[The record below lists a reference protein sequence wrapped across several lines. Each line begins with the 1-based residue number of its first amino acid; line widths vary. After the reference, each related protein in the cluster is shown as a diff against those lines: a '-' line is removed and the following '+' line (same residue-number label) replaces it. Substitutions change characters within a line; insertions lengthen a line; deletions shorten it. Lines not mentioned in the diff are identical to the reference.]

1 MEIMKGKFKIT
12 NAHIITEN
20 TIITNGTL
28 LIEDEKILAVEN
40 NLVESSDYIEIDAKG
55 DYVAPGFIDIHVH
68 GGGGFDFMDE
78 SEDAFLK
85 IAALHAKF
93 GTTSLLATTLTSDKA
108 GILRTLDVYNRIHDK
123 SEAGAKFLGIHL
135 EGPYFS
141 MNQRGAQDPQYIRDP
156 DPKEYMEILER
167 SPYIKRWSIA
177 PEKKGAI
184 ELGKLLC
191 KKGIIPSMAHTDAV
205 YDEAKLAF
213 ENGFSLLT
221 HFYSAMSGV
230 VRKNAM
236 RYAGVIEAGYLHDE
250 LDVEIIADGV
260 HLPEALLKLIYK
272 IKGADR
278 IALITDAM
286 RGAAMADGI
295 YKLGNLS
302 NGMDVRV
309 EGNVAKLINGSAFA
323 GSTATSNR
331 LIKTMINIAEVP
343 LLDAV
348 KMITSTPAR
357 MMKIN
362 DRTGSIKKGMDA
374 DLVIFNNQIEIN
386 RTISKGSTI
395 FTSEN

>member
-1 MEIMKGKFKIT
+1 MESVSGKYKII
-12 NAHIITEN
+12 NGHVITEN
-20 TIITNGTL
+20 TIISNGTL
-28 LIEDEKILAVEN
+28 LIEDGKILGVEKN
-40 NLVESSDYIEIDAKG
+40 HIESTDFTEIDAKG
-55 DYVAPGFIDIHVH
+55 NYISPGFIDIHVH

-78 SEDAFLK
+78 TEEAFLK
-85 IAALHAKF
+85 TACLHAKF
-93 GTTSLLATTLTSDKA
+93 GTTSLLATTLTSDKE
-108 GILRTLDVYNRIHDK
+108 GILRTLDVYNSVHHK
-123 SEAGAKFLGIHL
+123 KNQGAKFLGTHL

-141 MNQRGAQDPQYIRDP
+141 LNQRGAQDPQYIRDP

-184 ELGKLLC
+184 ELGKMLY

-205 YDEAKLAF
+205 YDDAKRAF

-250 LDVEIIADGV
+250 LDVEIIADGI
-260 HLPEALLKLIYK
+260 HLPEALLKLVYK

-278 IALITDAM
+278 ISLITDAM
-286 RGAAMADGI
+286 RGASMPNGT
-295 YKLGNLS
+295 YKLGNAV
-302 NGMDVRV
+302 NGMDVKV
-309 EGNVAKLINGSAFA
+309 EGEVAKLMDGSAFA
-323 GSTATSNR
+323 GSTATANR

-343 LLDAV
+343 LIDAV
-348 KMITSTPAR
+348 KMLTATPAR
-357 MMKIN
+357 IMKI
-362 DRTGSIKKGMDA
+362 DQHTGSIKKGMDA
-374 DLVIFNNQIEIN
+374 DLVIFNKDIEIN
-386 RTISKGSTI
+386 RTISKGSII

>member
-1 MEIMKGKFKIT
+1 MESVSGRYKIMNG
-12 NAHIITEN
+12 HIITEN
-20 TIITNGTL
+20 TIISNGTL
-28 LIEDEKILAVEN
+28 LIEDGKILGVEKDHI
-40 NLVESSDYIEIDAKG
+40 ESTDFIEIDAKG
-55 DYVAPGFIDIHVH
+55 NYVSPGFIDIHVH

-78 SEDAFLK
+78 TEEAFLK
-85 IAALHAKF
+85 AASLHARF
-93 GTTSLLATTLTSDKA
+93 GTTSLLATTLTADKE
-108 GILRTLDVYNRIHDK
+108 GILRTLDVYNRVHEK
-123 SEAGAKFLGIHL
+123 SSSGANFLGIHL

-141 MNQRGAQDPQYIRDP
+141 LNQRGAQDPQYIRDP

-177 PEKKGAI
+177 PEKEGAI
-184 ELGKLLC
+184 ELGKFLS
-191 KKGIIPSMAHTDAV
+191 KEGIIPSMAHTDAV

-272 IKGADR
+272 IKGADH

-286 RGAAMADGI
+286 RGAAMPNGI
-295 YKLGNLS
+295 YKLGNAV
-302 NGMDVRV
+302 NGMDVKV
-309 EGNVAKLINGSAFA
+309 EGNVAKLIDGSAFA
-323 GSTATSNR
+323 GSTATANR

-343 LLDAV
+343 LIDAI
-348 KMITSTPAR
+348 KMISTTPAR
-357 MMKIN
+357 IMKIN
-362 DRTGSIKKGMDA
+362 QHTGSIKKGMDA
-374 DLVIFNNQIEIN
+374 DLVIFDKSIEIN

>member
-1 MEIMKGKFKIT
+1 MESVSGRFKIT
-12 NAHIITEN
+12 NGHIITEN
-20 TIITNGTL
+20 TIISNGTL
-28 LIEDEKILAVEN
+28 LIEDGKILGVEKDHI
-40 NLVESSDYIEIDAKG
+40 ESTDFIEIDAKG
-55 DYVAPGFIDIHVH
+55 NYVSPGFIDIHVH

-78 SEDAFLK
+78 TEEAFLK
-85 IAALHAKF
+85 AASLHARF
-93 GTTSLLATTLTSDKA
+93 GTTSLLATTLTADKE
-108 GILRTLDVYNRIHDK
+108 GILRTLDIYNSVHEK
-123 SEAGAKFLGIHL
+123 SNAGANFLGIHL

-141 MNQRGAQDPQYIRDP
+141 LNQRGAQDPQYIRDP
-156 DPKEYMEILER
+156 DPKEYMEILGR

-184 ELGKLLC
+184 ELGNLLS

-236 RYAGVIEAGYLHDE
+236 RFAGVIEAGYLHDE
-250 LDVEIIADGV
+250 LDVEIIADGI

-286 RGAAMADGI
+286 RGASMPNGT
-295 YKLGNLS
+295 YKLGNTV
-302 NGMDVRV
+302 NGMDVKV
-309 EGNVAKLINGSAFA
+309 EGDVAKLMDGSAFA
-323 GSTATSNR
+323 GSTATANR
-331 LIKTMINIAEVP
+331 LIKTMINVAEVP
-343 LLDAV
+343 LIDAI
-348 KMITSTPAR
+348 KMLTATPAR
-357 MMKIN
+357 IMNIHQH
-362 DRTGSIKKGMDA
+362 TGTLKKGMDA
-374 DLVIFNNQIEIN
+374 DLVIFNKNIEIN